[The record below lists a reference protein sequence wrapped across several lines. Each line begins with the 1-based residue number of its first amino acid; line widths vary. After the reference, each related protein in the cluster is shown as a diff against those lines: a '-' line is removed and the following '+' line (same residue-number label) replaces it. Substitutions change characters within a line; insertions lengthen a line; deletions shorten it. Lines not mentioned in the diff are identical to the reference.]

1 MLHFPEEDML
11 LESVRDFYQGIPLLK
26 QDLTDLYEKLQ
37 DEDGLQLY
45 RIKVHAI
52 KSNLAL
58 LGYMQLSAVAKILEF
73 AARDKNM
80 ERIHMLHPVLME
92 EMDALE
98 DKLSPLMP
106 QEEEKPLMTDVSWM
120 QGVLSMLKISLEEL
134 DYDSADRTMEMLL
147 ANAYE
152 EEVQKCINELKQL
165 LINLENEKA
174 LQVIEE
180 LFALLGVV

>member
-1 MLHFPEEDML
+1 
-11 LESVRDFYQGIPLLK
+11 
-26 QDLTDLYEKLQ
+26 
-37 DEDGLQLY
+37 
-45 RIKVHAI
+45 
-52 KSNLAL
+52 
-58 LGYMQLSAVAKILEF
+58 
-73 AARDKNM
+73 
-80 ERIHMLHPVLME
+80 
-92 EMDALE
+92 
-98 DKLSPLMP
+98 
-106 QEEEKPLMTDVSWM
+106 MTDVSWM

-152 EEVQKCINELKQL
+152 EEVQKRINELKQL

>member
-1 MLHFPEEDML
+1 
-11 LESVRDFYQGIPLLK
+11 
-26 QDLTDLYEKLQ
+26 
-37 DEDGLQLY
+37 
-45 RIKVHAI
+45 
-52 KSNLAL
+52 
-58 LGYMQLSAVAKILEF
+58 
-73 AARDKNM
+73 
-80 ERIHMLHPVLME
+80 MLHPVLME

-152 EEVQKCINELKQL
+152 EEIQKRINEMKQL